1 VRWGKHDFAKAMQA
15 LGGQGFEATT
25 EAQYHQALTQALK
38 LQGPSLIDVQ
48 IDPSGYSQQ
57 LKAMRG

>member
-1 VRWGKHDFAKAMQA
+1 MEQ
-15 LGGQGFEATT
+15 LGGVGIKVKTDDEFKA
-25 EAQYHQALTQALK
+25 ALNISLENK
-38 LQGPSLIDVQ
+38 KPCLIDVL